1 MKLNE
6 NKKRILNICIVVIA
20 ILLVT
25 LNFRYIKYSNGLTL
39 IQLHDNSTRQM
50 MGYILKTKN
59 KTIVIDGGLK
69 EDAQNLIDNINR
81 IGGGKVDVWFITH
94 PHMDHAQAFMEIAES
109 SNIEIGKVYVT
120 LNSLDWYKQYE
131 TERIEEIQNF
141 FKIIESDKIKDKVKE
156 VELNQIINIDN
167 LKCEILGIKNPEI
180 TNNPINNSS
189 MIIKMSINDKSM
201 IFLADT
207 GKESGEK
214 LLINQGDKLKANI
227 VQMAHHGQNG
237 VNKNVYEK
245 IQPKICLWP
254 TPEWL
259 WNNDPG
265 TGYNT
270 GNWTTLDTRSWIED
284 LNVKINY
291 VEKDGDISFRVW

>member
-1 MKLNE
+1 MKLYE

-25 LNFRYIKYSNGLTL
+25 LNFSYIKYSNGLTL

>member
-25 LNFRYIKYSNGLTL
+25 LNFSYIKYSNGLSL

>member
-1 MKLNE
+1 MKLYE

-25 LNFRYIKYSNGLTL
+25 LNFSYIKYSNGLTL

-131 TERIEEIQNF
+131 TERIEEIQIF

>member
-1 MKLNE
+1 
-6 NKKRILNICIVVIA
+6 
-20 ILLVT
+20 
-25 LNFRYIKYSNGLTL
+25 
-39 IQLHDNSTRQM
+39 M

>member
-270 GNWTTLDTRSWIED
+270 GNWTTLDTRSWTED

>member
-25 LNFRYIKYSNGLTL
+25 LNFSYIKYSNGLTL

-94 PHMDHAQAFMEIAES
+94 PHMDHAQAFMKIAES

>member
-25 LNFRYIKYSNGLTL
+25 LNFSYIKYSNGLTL

>member
-1 MKLNE
+1 
-6 NKKRILNICIVVIA
+6 
-20 ILLVT
+20 
-25 LNFRYIKYSNGLTL
+25 
-39 IQLHDNSTRQM
+39 
-50 MGYILKTKN
+50 
-59 KTIVIDGGLK
+59 
-69 EDAQNLIDNINR
+69 
-81 IGGGKVDVWFITH
+81 
-94 PHMDHAQAFMEIAES
+94 
-109 SNIEIGKVYVT
+109 
-120 LNSLDWYKQYE
+120 
-131 TERIEEIQNF
+131 
-141 FKIIESDKIKDKVKE
+141 
-156 VELNQIINIDN
+156 
-167 LKCEILGIKNPEI
+167 
-180 TNNPINNSS
+180 

-270 GNWTTLDTRSWIED
+270 EIGQH
-284 LNVKINY
+284 
-291 VEKDGDISFRVW
+291 